1 MLYSLTIYPVVKR
14 TLRIN
19 ISKCDRFAKKA
30 KFEDSFNLA
39 VMEESIKPCVI
50 KGISKEMY
58 NTFKDTDRE
67 KRDWLFRSLC
77 EKFELYQKI
86 NEHYNTIYQKYFKKI
101 TEFGKPNFDDSN
113 LVYSTCFELIYEIKV
128 NKTFDESDI
137 GSLK

>member
-14 TLRIN
+14 TLKIN

-39 VMEESIKPCVI
+39 VMDESIKPCII

-58 NTFKDTDRE
+58 DTFKDVGKD
-67 KRDWLFRSLC
+67 KRDWLFRTLC
-77 EKFELYQKI
+77 ERFELYQNI
-86 NEHYNTIYQKYFKKI
+86 NDHYYALYQKYFKKI
-101 TEFGKPNFDDSN
+101 TEFGKPHFDDSN
-113 LVYSTCFELIYEIKV
+113 LEYSTAFELIYEIKV
-128 NKTFDESDI
+128 NNILDESDI

>member
-1 MLYSLTIYPVVKR
+1 MFYSLTIYPVVKR
-14 TLRIN
+14 TLKLN

-39 VMEESIKPCVI
+39 VMDESIKPCVI

-86 NEHYNTIYQKYFKKI
+86 NEHYNMIYQKYFKKI

-113 LVYSTCFELIYEIKV
+113 LVYSTTFEMIYEIKV
-128 NKTFDESDI
+128 NKAIDESDI